1 MPKKETIRVR
11 PPREEDRGGDPIGPV
26 PAWRE
31 IPGAIVVPRSSDEY
45 EQRGAIIVS
54 GFMVVLG
61 PTTPD
66 SLVTKL
72 DEIEVR
78 GEVYQIDGEIADYIK
93 KRIFYVTRP
102 N

>member
-1 MPKKETIRVR
+1 MARKETIRVR
-11 PPREEDRGGDPIGPV
+11 SAREEDRGGDPVGPM
-26 PAWRE
+26 PAWRD
-31 IPGAIVVPRSSDEY
+31 IKGATVVPRSSDEY
-45 EQRGAIIVS
+45 EQRGTIIIS
-54 GFMVVLG
+54 GFMIALG

-66 SLVTKL
+66 TLVVES

-78 GEVYQIDGEIADYIK
+78 GDVYQVDGEIADYIK